1 MRFREPTSKEIEEIK
16 KHISIPKNKIIL
28 IGERKRKEVFITTPQ
43 VYGLLNKL
51 KKEVYS
57 VGVLIGEFKRGRFL
71 LGLGGMVFSKNKRVV
86 VNDKAEQL
94 VLYGRDVFPKSI
106 IHKPE
111 LKFGEKCIIV
121 NKKNEAI
128 GIGKVNKD
136 KIINLLD
143 LGWYLRR
150 GG

>member
-57 VGVLIGEFKRGRFL
+57 VGVLIGEFRRGRFL
-71 LGLGGMVFSKNKRVV
+71 LGLGGWYSLKIRVV

-128 GIGKVNKD
+128 GIGKVDKD